1 MKQKYHIWRNTKNR
15 ELVIQE
21 NAVLSGGIKRKDFP
35 EVQEDEYSLLSE
47 HVYDARAVSGSISNG
62 KFSLISLLRTQ
73 HFFPVGQYMDKIAE
87 TVIKM
92 FAARGEQTENLVFDD
107 KDYIYGDQEEEEIE
121 EEIEDESD
129 DEPSS
134 EIYDLLKD
142 DIKLKKRYPP
152 TTRIMSL
159 STKKSHSMF
168 LSVRSHHLGRI
179 YTILMRILI
188 IVKSDLK
195 FKVI

>member
-21 NAVLSGGIKRKDFP
+21 YAVLSGGIKRKDFP

-47 HVYDARAVSGSISNG
+47 QVYDARAVSGSISNG
-62 KFSLISLLRTQ
+62 KFSLISLLRPQ

-107 KDYIYGDQEEEEIE
+107 KDYIYVDQEEEEIVE
-121 EEIEDESD
+121 EVEDESD
-129 DEPSS
+129 DEPNNQ
-134 EIYDLLKD
+134 IYDLIND
-142 DIKLKKRYPP
+142 DIKIKNRVSPDNTDHEPFDEEKL
-152 TTRIMSL
+152 
-159 STKKSHSMF
+159 
-168 LSVRSHHLGRI
+168 
-179 YTILMRILI
+179 
-188 IVKSDLK
+188 
-195 FKVI
+195 